1 MVFGSAAPATRDR
14 PPERF
19 AMTNPLRVPTIPAFT
34 LPPIIARLGA
44 RLPQWPHSINLVLA
58 LNAARKLGVLPED
71 TLQELEGRHFRV
83 TVLDTGMVVDFAYS
97 NGAFRPIFRPS
108 TAPDLHFTAR
118 LSAFLQMVSR
128 QEDPDTLFF
137 NRTLTVEGDT
147 ELGLRVKNMLDA
159 LEWPQLSWQ
168 GLRPTFLKS

>member
-1 MVFGSAAPATRDR
+1 MANA
-14 PPERF
+14 
-19 AMTNPLRVPTIPAFT
+19 LKLPTIPPFT
-34 LPPIIARLGA
+34 LPSLVARLGA
-44 RLPQWPHSINLVLA
+44 RLPQWPHSVNIVLA
-58 LNAARKLGVLPED
+58 LNAARKLGVLPEES
-71 TLQELEGRHFRV
+71 LRELEGRHFRV
-83 TVLDTGMVVDFAYS
+83 TVLDTGMVADFTFTR
-97 NGAFRPIFRPS
+97 GTFRPVLAS
-108 TAPDLHFTAR
+108 TGQPDLQFAAR

-137 NRTLTVEGDT
+137 NRSLSIEGDT